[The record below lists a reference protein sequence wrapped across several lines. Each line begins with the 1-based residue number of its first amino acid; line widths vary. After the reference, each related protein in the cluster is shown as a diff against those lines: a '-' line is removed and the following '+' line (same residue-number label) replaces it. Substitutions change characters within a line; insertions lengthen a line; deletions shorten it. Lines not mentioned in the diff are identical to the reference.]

1 MAQGREA
8 GLVIISTLEGREE
21 TDTDFRSLL
30 LKRSDVM
37 GRVHHH

>member
-8 GLVIISTLEGREE
+8 ELVIISTLEGREE

-37 GRVHHH
+37 ERVRHH